1 MSKETSEKEPKQ
13 SKMERFIE
21 RVKSQL
27 PINIQRLHT
36 ECSNQPALYAEV
48 GEAAAEAKLA
58 AKRAKI
64 TLEEL
69 KATVDAEVRAHPE
82 HFGLEKTTEACIS
95 SAVTRSE
102 SVQKATQE
110 MMRLDHEAGILGV
123 MLGALEQ
130 RRSMLTAE
138 VDLFVAS
145 YFTTAAFG
153 EDTAT
158 ATRKQMKDHH
168 VEGRTKKK

>member
-1 MSKETSEKEPKQ
+1 MPKETGENSPKL
-13 SKMERFIE
+13 SKMEIFIE

-27 PINIQRLHT
+27 PINLHRLHK
-36 ECSNQPALYAEV
+36 ECSNQPAFYAEV

-64 TLEEL
+64 MLDETRAE
-69 KATVDAEVRAHPE
+69 VDAMVRTNPSD
-82 HFGLEKTTEACIS
+82 FGLEKTTEACIS
-95 SAVTRSE
+95 SAVTRAE

-110 MMRLDHEAGILGV
+110 MMRLDHEASLLGV

-130 RRSMLTAE
+130 HRSMLTAE

-153 EDTAT
+153 EDTAK
-158 ATRKQMKDHH
+158 ATRKQMKEH
-168 VEGRTKKK
+168 VESKTKKK